1 MDARG
6 TKHIALGALLL
17 LAGCKSAIDTDYLQK
32 DMDSENGQTL
42 ARLET
47 LAFKSE
53 GSALYGQILV
63 PDASYGDGRPI
74 VIFFHGLAGSTRFD
88 DVGQALCRA
97 GCVVVIPHHR
107 GACGSQG
114 EYTVSGCV
122 KDAVNLIDW
131 VRTKEFRKTY
141 HANPRAV
148 FLVGHSV
155 GGCTAL
161 HAAERRRQSVRGVVL
176 LSPCDI
182 AASVQGMSSAAAG
195 RFLVENG
202 AGALRSGGLEVLCKD
217 IRDNSHALRF
227 MSAAQAVS
235 GVDMMLVL
243 GDYDQVIPGP
253 PVKDLWA
260 TPTTH
265 GAERTRRDYPVAHD
279 LMGRRIALAADVG
292 DFIRRLA
299 GTSNF
304 LTDEEIMLEL
314 YRRVEERAEDEALGL
329 TESAVIDVEG
339 EWISGEPNSIIG
351 SNCSHDHA
359 AMNAIRAAEDDL
371 GEPNFRNVNYT
382 LYVTAEPCAM
392 CAGAMVESGV
402 TRVVYGVSAV
412 KYAKA
417 TGSTPSVNPNWRKD
431 LESCG
436 ILVTGPIVEDEGES
450 MLMRCREKRQKAE

>member
-1 MDARG
+1 MNALS
-6 TKHIALGALLL
+6 TKHFALVALLL

-42 ARLET
+42 ARLEA

-53 GSALYGQILV
+53 GSTLYGQILV

-74 VIFFHGLAGSTRFD
+74 VIFFHGFAGFTRFD

-107 GACGSQG
+107 GAWGSEG

-122 KDAVNLIDW
+122 KDAVNLVDW

-141 HANPRAV
+141 RANPRAV

-176 LSPCDI
+176 LAPCDI
-182 AASVQGMSSAAAG
+182 AATVQGLSPAAAT

-202 AGALRSGGLEVLCKD
+202 AEALRSGGVEALGKD

-235 GVDMMLVL
+235 GIDMMLVL
-243 GDYDQVIPGP
+243 GDYDQVIPLQ

-265 GAERTRRDYPVAHD
+265 GAERTRLDYPVAHD
-279 LMGRRIALAADVG
+279 LMGRRVALAEDIG
-292 DFIRRLA
+292 DFISRLA

-314 YRRVEERAEDEALGL
+314 YRRVEERAENETLGL

-339 EWISGEPNSIIG
+339 EWISGEPNSIID

-392 CAGAMVESGV
+392 CAGAAVESGV
-402 TRVVYGVSAV
+402 TRVVYGVSAA

>member
-1 MDARG
+1 M
-6 TKHIALGALLL
+6 KYSVLGALLL
-17 LAGCKSAIDTDYLQK
+17 LVGCRSAIDTDYLQK
-32 DMDSENGQTL
+32 DMDAENGRTV
-42 ARLET
+42 ARMEP

-53 GSALYGQILV
+53 GSTLYGQILV
-63 PDASYGDGRPI
+63 PDAAYGDGRPV
-74 VIFFHGLAGSTRFD
+74 VIFFHGFAGFTRFD

-107 GACGSQG
+107 GAWGSEG

-122 KDAVNLIDW
+122 KDAVNLVDW

-141 HANPRAV
+141 RANPRAV

-176 LSPCDI
+176 LAPCDI
-182 AASVQGMSSAAAG
+182 AATVQGLSPAAAS

-202 AGALRSGGLEVLCKD
+202 AKTLRSGGVEALGRD

-227 MSAAQAVS
+227 VSAAQAVS
-235 GVDMMLVL
+235 GIDMMLVL
-243 GDYDQVIPGP
+243 GDYDQVIPIQ

-279 LMGRRIALAADVG
+279 LMGRRVALAEDVG

-314 YRRVEERAEDEALGL
+314 YRRVEKRAGDTALGL
-329 TESAVIDVEG
+329 TEAAVIDAEG
-339 EWISGEPNSIIG
+339 EWIAGEPNTIVD

-359 AMNAIRAAEDDL
+359 AMNAIRTAEDDL

-402 TRVVYGVSAV
+402 TRVVYGVSAA

-417 TGSTPSVNPNWRKD
+417 TGSMLSVNPNWRKD
-431 LESCG
+431 LESRG
-436 ILVTGPIVEDEGES
+436 ILVTGPVEEEDGES
-450 MLMRCREKRQKAE
+450 MLMRCRENRQKAE